1 MEHVTTDK
9 LMADLRAVIGD
20 AEELLKATASQ
31 TGAKV
36 DEVRARAQQSLHAAR
51 EHLQAAG
58 AAVDAGVREID
69 EQVRRNPW
77 AAVGIAA
84 GVGLVVGVLL
94 ARK

>member
-9 LMADLRAVIGD
+9 LMADLRTVIGD

-36 DEVRARAQQSLHAAR
+36 DEVRARAQQSLNAAR

-94 ARK
+94 TRR